1 MKATTKNPRLLGPAL
16 PVPGLVLPFILSL
29 ILPLIFS
36 LIFSLAPTALSP
48 ALAAVDGGPAASAW
62 AETEQT
68 ALRLIAASETTGGQE
83 RLKFGLHFKL
93 KPGWKIYWRSPG
105 DAGFPPEPDWS
116 ASVNLKSATLR
127 WPAPERF
134 SILGL
139 ETLGYTN
146 EVVLPMSVEPV
157 DPAKP
162 LRMEGDIRYLAC
174 KEICIPYE
182 AKLALALPPGDI
194 GGPARL
200 SPFAHLIDR
209 FRAKVPGAGGRSGL
223 NIESAGTWTSG
234 RDTLLRVTA
243 TATLPFRAPDL
254 FLEGPPENPQV
265 LSFSKPVVSLSPDGR
280 TARLD
285 VKVFGLDYLTGPPTG
300 AAEKTL
306 SGRTL
311 AGRLLTV
318 TLVDGN
324 RAAEKRLTAQ
334 LRPGPVSE
342 WGGGGGWA
350 KGGQGVRPFALILA
364 LAVLGGLILN
374 LMPCVLPVLSIKLL
388 GLAGHGGG
396 ERRTVRLSFVA
407 SSAGILFAFL
417 VLAGALVALKAAG
430 MTVGWGIQF
439 QQPWFLIAMTLLVAG
454 FACNLWGAFEFRLPR
469 FIASQE
475 KHTSH
480 VHGLGGHFLQGA
492 FATLLATPCSA
503 PFLGTAVGFAL
514 ARGPVEIFSIFAALG
529 LGLALP
535 FLSVAAFPGLATRLP
550 KPGPWMVTFRRFLG
564 LALAATAVWLLS
576 VLAAVIGFNAA
587 LLVGVLTLGG
597 AGLLF
602 LGRLWPDGAGLRM
615 PAGLVLTAVAAFL
628 VPGWLG
634 EAPKAGAE
642 AGAGGGPGG
651 NVLYGAVSVRT
662 LDRLWQPFDETAIPR
677 LVARGKTVFVDVTAD
692 WCITCQ
698 VNKAFVLSNEAVLEA
713 LRDGNMVAMQ
723 ADWTRPDPVI
733 SAYLA
738 RHQRYGIPFDAVY
751 GPGAPAGILLPEL
764 LSRDAVLDAIAKA
777 GGGKAPDTGKVS
789 SGKKPKKT
797 G

>member
-1 MKATTKNPRLLGPAL
+1 MKATTKNPGLFGRAL
-16 PVPGLVLPFILSL
+16 PAFSLMLSL
-29 ILPLIFS
+29 IFL
-36 LIFSLAPTALSP
+36 LALTALSP
-48 ALAAVDGGPAASAW
+48 VPAAAEPAASAW
-62 AETEQT
+62 AETDQT
-68 ALRLIAASETTGGQE
+68 ALRLIAASETTGGAE

-93 KPGWKIYWRSPG
+93 KPGWKVYWRSPG
-105 DAGFPPEPDWS
+105 DAGFPPVPDWS
-116 ASVNLKSATLR
+116 ASGNLKSAVLH

-146 EVVLPMSVEPV
+146 EVVLPMSVELV

-162 LRMEGDIRYLAC
+162 LRMEGDILYLTC

-182 AKLALALPPGDI
+182 AKLALALSPGDI
-194 GGPARL
+194 EGPGRP

-223 NIESAGTWTSG
+223 NIDSAGTWASG
-234 RDTLLRVTA
+234 QDTLLRVTA

-254 FLEGPPENPQV
+254 FLEGPPDNPQV
-265 LSFSKPVVSLSPDGR
+265 LSFSKPAVNLSPDGR

-285 VKVFGLDYLTGPPTG
+285 VKVFGIEYLTAAPTG
-300 AAEKTL
+300 APEK
-306 SGRTL
+306 TL

-324 RAAEKRLTAQ
+324 RAAEKRLTAV
-334 LRPGPVSE
+334 LRPGPVS
-342 WGGGGGWA
+342 GWA
-350 KGGQGVRPFALILA
+350 EGDQGVRPFALILA

-417 VLAGALVALKAAG
+417 VLAGALVALKAGG
-430 MTVGWGIQF
+430 MIVGWGIQF
-439 QQPWFLIAMTLLVAG
+439 QQPWFLIAMTLLVTG
-454 FACNLWGAFEFRLPR
+454 FACNLWGAFEVRLPR
-469 FIASQE
+469 FIADMGE
-475 KHTSH
+475 HAAH
-480 VHGLGGHFLQGA
+480 AHGLGGHFLQGA

-514 ARGPVEIFSIFAALG
+514 ARGPVEIVSVFAALG

-535 FLSVAAFPGLATRLP
+535 YLSVAAFPGLATRLP

-576 VLAAVIGFNAA
+576 VLAAGIGFNAA
-587 LLVGVLTLGG
+587 LVVGVLTLAG
-597 AGLLF
+597 AGWLF
-602 LGRLWPDGAGLRM
+602 LGRLKPDGAGRRTPVWL
-615 PAGLVLTAVAAFL
+615 ALTAGAAFL

-634 EAPKAGAE
+634 EAPKAV
-642 AGAGGGPGG
+642 AGGGSGG
-651 NVLYGAVSVRT
+651 DVLYGAVSART
-662 LDRLWQPFDETAIPR
+662 LDRLWQPFDETAIPW

-698 VNKAFVLSNEAVLEA
+698 VNKAFVLSDEAVIEA
-713 LRDGNMVAMQ
+713 LGNGNMVAMQ

-751 GPGAPAGILLPEL
+751 GPGAPGGILLPEL
-764 LSRDAVLDAIAKA
+764 LSRDAVLDAIGKA
-777 GGGKAPDTGKVS
+777 GGGKAAAEA
-789 SGKKPKKT
+789 KKT